1 MYLEN
6 GNLVIRSA
14 EVKDAE
20 QLNTWWNDGAVMAH
34 AGFPNGLGESLEDTI
49 AGIKKNE
56 SYLSQRCIIEI
67 DNVLAGE
74 MSFYLLEGN
83 TAEIGIK
90 ICETAYQNQGY
101 GSRLIWM
108 LITYLFEDEVLKE
121 KFPVH
126 RIILD
131 TNLKNERAQH
141 VYEKLGFT
149 RLRVNYDAW
158 RDQLGVLQNSVDYE
172 MTKEQFE
179 KLKTK

>member
-14 EVKDAE
+14 ELKDAV
-20 QLNTWWNDGAVMAH
+20 QLNAWWNDGAVMAH

-49 AGIKKNE
+49 AGIKENE
-56 SYLSQRCIIEI
+56 EYLEQRCVIEI
-67 DNVLAGE
+67 DGVLVGE
-74 MSFYLLEGN
+74 MNFNLPEEN

-108 LITYLFEDEVLKE
+108 LITYLFEDETLNS
-121 KFPVH
+121 KFQVH

-131 TNLKNERAQH
+131 TNLKNNH
-141 VYEKLGFT
+141 K
-149 RLRVNYDAW
+149 
-158 RDQLGVLQNSVDYE
+158 
-172 MTKEQFE
+172 
-179 KLKTK
+179 

>member
-14 EVKDAE
+14 ELKDAV
-20 QLNTWWNDGAVMAH
+20 QLNAWWNDGAVMAH

-49 AGIKKNE
+49 AEIKENE
-56 SYLSQRCIIEI
+56 EYLEQRCVIEI
-67 DNVLAGE
+67 AGVLVGE
-74 MSFYLLEGN
+74 MNFNLPEEN

-108 LITYLFEDEVLKE
+108 LITYLFEDETFNS
-121 KFPVH
+121 KFQVH

-131 TNLKNERAQH
+131 TNLKNKRAQH

-149 RLRVNYDAW
+149 KVRVNYGAW
-158 RDQLGVLQNSVDYE
+158 EDQLGVLQDSVDYE

-179 KLKTK
+179 KLKMQ